1 MCLQFLLLGFWSSSP
16 LQICEPG
23 GLESPIYQKSLDR
36 SLFEDRMV
44 PCATSYLLGSS
55 FTARLRNAVIAQ
67 PGGNQYASRCET
79 DGKES
84 GGEHK
89 LDGRCMH
96 QSTLH
101 LADERHP
108 RRGKNVPPLISLDS
122 RMWALSTW
130 GITYRSVVVVT
141 LHNDE
146 MKLL

>member
-1 MCLQFLLLGFWSSSP
+1 
-16 LQICEPG
+16 
-23 GLESPIYQKSLDR
+23 
-36 SLFEDRMV
+36 MV
-44 PCATSYLLGSS
+44 PCAASYLPGSS

-67 PGGNQYASRCET
+67 PGGNHYTSRCET

-84 GGEHK
+84 GGAHK